1 MEYITMVTDIMNMD
15 MMMMMMMMMM
25 ITITN
30 TVYPLQTKQLL
41 CLEWIYSVVLL
52 LLFKAQRE

>member
-1 MEYITMVTDIMNMD
+1 MVTDIMNMD